1 MPRSHAL
8 RLGRHSAD
16 GQVYLLTTITHQRE
30 PIFAD
35 FQCARVVIQQMRLCC
50 EQGLSESLAWV
61 VMPDHL
67 HWLMA
72 LRSGSLAGL
81 MRRLKARTSQQ
92 LRQCGLH
99 QGLVWQRNFHDRALR
114 SDEDLCGVA
123 RYIAANPLRAGLCR
137 NLADYPHWDAV
148 WL

>member
-8 RLGRHSAD
+8 RLGRHSAG
-16 GQVYLLTTITHQRE
+16 GQVYLLTTITHQRQ

-35 FQCARVVIQQMRLCC
+35 FHCARVLIRQMRLCC
-50 EQGLSESLAWV
+50 QQGQAESLAWV

-67 HWLMA
+67 HWLVI
-72 LRSGSLAGL
+72 LRSDSLAWL
-81 MRRLKARTSQQ
+81 MRSLKACTSQQ
-92 LRQCGLH
+92 LHQSGLH
-99 QGLVWQRNFHDRALR
+99 QGPVWQRNFHDRALR
-114 SDEDLCGVA
+114 REEDLRAVA

-137 NLADYPHWDAV
+137 TLADYPHWDAV